1 MYSLVHKLHC
11 LGKLNVSRTL
21 SHFLTTV
28 SGNHT
33 ELQLGTQIDLTF
45 VLLTVFQNQQ
55 CKCIC

>member
-1 MYSLVHKLHC
+1 MYSPVHKLRC
-11 LGKLNVSRTL
+11 LGKLDVSRTL
-21 SHFLTTV
+21 SHFLT

-55 CKCIC
+55 CKYIY

>member
-1 MYSLVHKLHC
+1 MYSPVHKLHC
-11 LGKLNVSRTL
+11 IGKLDVSRTL
-21 SHFLTTV
+21 SHFLT

-55 CKCIC
+55 CKYIY